1 MVTARLFAALLCLM
15 LTACAETPEE
25 PQFRAHDL
33 ELRHPSKYANYIS
46 VAPGTY
52 DAALPRPR
60 QIKSRG
66 FSRYLREATGCVM
79 DPSRDMAVLG
89 HKTMPAGYM
98 VPVVC
103 P

>member
-1 MVTARLFAALLCLM
+1 MFNRLIAVPVCVMFAACSE
-15 LTACAETPEE
+15 APEP

-33 ELRHPSKYANYIS
+33 KVSHPAPYANYVS

-52 DAALPRPR
+52 DAAMPRPR
-60 QIKSRG
+60 QIESRA
-66 FSRYLREATGCVM
+66 FSRFLREKTGCVM
-79 DPSRDMAVLG
+79 DPTREMAVLG
-89 HKTMPAGYM
+89 QKKVPAGYM

>member
-1 MVTARLFAALLCLM
+1 MVSRWLVGPICLLL
-15 LTACAETPEE
+15 AGCAEAPEE

-33 ELRHPSKYANYIS
+33 ELSHPAPYANYIS
-46 VAPGTY
+46 VAPGTF

-66 FSRYLREATGCVM
+66 FSRYLREKTGCVM
-79 DPSRDMAVLG
+79 DHSRDMAVLG
-89 HKTMPAGYM
+89 HKTMSAGYM
-98 VPVVC
+98 VPMVC